1 MNYYQILYKN
11 GEKIFT
17 NSNYTYEVYLRK
29 TSEGK
34 YPIYFNKGCLAG
46 KKYFIGV
53 FRGPLSGFE
62 TPNYDTNKFRYIK
75 FTIDDGKN
83 QLLSSCFSL
92 TNYNDTSFYSDS
104 LFYEFLYEF
113 INEVLYKF
121 RNSR

>member
-1 MNYYQILYKN
+1 MNYYQIFYKN
-11 GEKIFT
+11 SEKVFT
-17 NSNYTYEVYLRK
+17 DRNYTYEVYLSK
-29 TSEGK
+29 NFEGK
-34 YPIYFNKGCLAG
+34 FPIIFNKGCLAG

-53 FRGPLSGFE
+53 FRGSLSGFE

-92 TNYNDTSFYSDS
+92 TNYNDTLFYSDS

>member
-1 MNYYQILYKN
+1 MRAK
-11 GEKIFT
+11 F
-17 NSNYTYEVYLRK
+17 
-29 TSEGK
+29 
-34 YPIYFNKGCLAG
+34 
-46 KKYFIGV
+46 KYFIGV
-53 FRGPLSGFE
+53 FRGSLSGFE

-92 TNYNDTSFYSDS
+92 TNYSDTLFYSDS

-113 INEVLYKF
+113 INEVLHKF

>member
-17 NSNYTYEVYLRK
+17 NNNYNYEVCLSK
-29 TSEGK
+29 NFEDK
-34 YPIYFNKGCLAG
+34 FPIIFNKGRLVG

-53 FRGPLSGFE
+53 FRGSLSGFE

-92 TNYNDTSFYSDS
+92 TNYNDTLFYSDS

-121 RNSR
+121 RNLR